1 MYATIPSRKNTIK
14 KDKPVIMAFVSCAD
28 MVSYAPDCCSNM
40 FAISKSPVAF
50 CPCAAICFSIPFKIT
65 GSIPVRDNIL
75 SLTGIEPVIL
85 NGIEKQIAAQGQ
97 KATGDFDMANIL
109 LQQSGAYDTISAQLT
124 NAIMTGLSFFIVFF
138 LLGIVAY
145 IVRHI
150 IRKIERVPVIGTVNR
165 IAGFAVGF
173 IKGMVIVWLLLA
185 LTSLFAASEIGQTM
199 TAYINDSMML
209 KYLYENNPVI
219 KLIEN
224 IL

>member
-1 MYATIPSRKNTIK
+1 MNWLLIA
-14 KDKPVIMAFVSCAD
+14 VICIIAWNVVRGYTRGVLRMVYSLAAWIVMLDASTMA
-28 MVSYAPDCCSNM
+28 APY
-40 FAISKSPVAF
+40 
-50 CPCAAICFSIPFKIT
+50 
-65 GSIPVRDNIL
+65 VRDHIL
-75 SLTGIEPVIL
+75 SQTGIEPVIL
-85 NGIEKQIAAQGQ
+85 N
-97 KATGDFDMANIL
+97 
-109 LQQSGAYDTISAQLT
+109 DTISAQLT

-185 LTSLFAASEIGQTM
+185 LTSLFAASEMGQTM

>member
-1 MYATIPSRKNTIK
+1 
-14 KDKPVIMAFVSCAD
+14 
-28 MVSYAPDCCSNM
+28 
-40 FAISKSPVAF
+40 
-50 CPCAAICFSIPFKIT
+50 
-65 GSIPVRDNIL
+65 
-75 SLTGIEPVIL
+75 
-85 NGIEKQIAAQGQ
+85 
-97 KATGDFDMANIL
+97 
-109 LQQSGAYDTISAQLT
+109 
-124 NAIMTGLSFFIVFF
+124 MTGLSFFIVIF

-185 LTSLFAASEIGQTM
+185 LTSLFAASEMGQTM

>member
-1 MYATIPSRKNTIK
+1 MNWLLIA
-14 KDKPVIMAFVSCAD
+14 VICIIAWNVVRGYTRGVLR
-28 MVSYAPDCCSNM
+28 MVYSL
-40 FAISKSPVAF
+40 
-50 CPCAAICFSIPFKIT
+50 AAWI
-65 GSIPVRDNIL
+65 VML
-75 SLTGIEPVIL
+75 AAEPVIL

-185 LTSLFAASEIGQTM
+185 LTSLFAASEMGQTM

>member
-1 MYATIPSRKNTIK
+1 MNWLLIA
-14 KDKPVIMAFVSCAD
+14 VICIIAWNVVRGYTRGVLRMVYSLAAWIVMLAASTMA
-28 MVSYAPDCCSNM
+28 APY
-40 FAISKSPVAF
+40 
-50 CPCAAICFSIPFKIT
+50 
-65 GSIPVRDNIL
+65 VRDHIL
-75 SLTGIEPVIL
+75 SQTGIEPVIL
-85 NGIEKQIAAQGQ
+85 NG
-97 KATGDFDMANIL
+97 
-109 LQQSGAYDTISAQLT
+109 
-124 NAIMTGLSFFIVFF
+124 MTGLSFFIVFF